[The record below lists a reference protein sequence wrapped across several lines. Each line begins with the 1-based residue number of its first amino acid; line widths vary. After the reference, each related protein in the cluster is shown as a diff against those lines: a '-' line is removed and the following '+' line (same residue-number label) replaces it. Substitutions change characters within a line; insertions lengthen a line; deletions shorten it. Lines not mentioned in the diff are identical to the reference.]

1 MTMLKK
7 PHIATIEAQ
16 TTAIIRLT
24 IPRSE
29 IRTVVGPGI
38 QELKAAVA
46 AQGIA
51 PAGPWFIHQLRMEP
65 QIYDFEIGVPVAR
78 PVAAAGRVEPGTLRY
93 EVWQQREDPTSFV
106 HIFTFRDAEADRIH
120 AESKEVKKFA
130 SILYPSCL
138 APVEFVDYDFVA
150 TNR

>member
-1 MTMLKK
+1 M
-7 PHIATIEAQ
+7 AQ
-16 TTAIIRLT
+16 EIRQLARYQVRPETLDRCLTAIH
-24 IPRSE
+24 E
-29 IRTVVGPGI
+29 F
-38 QELKAAVA
+38 VA
-46 AQGIA
+46 YVRAQ
-51 PAGPWFIHQLRMEP
+51 
-65 QIYDFEIGVPVAR
+65 
-78 PVAAAGRVEPGTLRY
+78 EPGTLRY